1 MQGWLI
7 FKHAVLM
14 LWGNKGVVMRLAA
27 MPLVIATVLVTL
39 FISSVSDL
47 QLMQEMLFPGSPFA
61 EQPELMPEDFG
72 AFFTGLIGFSLLS
85 LIFTLWVIVAWHRFI
100 LLEETPEGW
109 VTPFNGGR
117 ILAYFG
123 QILKLTLVG
132 LLLSIPLAIFIG
144 IVAAMAS
151 GNSVALLVVAVP
163 LGVILFLLFYRLSVI
178 LPASAIGKPITL
190 RQAWTA
196 TEGSFFAI
204 LVLVVA
210 GGLFQMCI
218 QFLGGFLIAI
228 PMLGFAVNLLISFAL
243 GMINASILTT
253 LYGHYVQGREL

>member
-14 LWGNKGVVMRLAA
+14 LWGNKGVAVRLAA

-39 FISSVSDL
+39 FISTVSDL

-61 EQPELMPEDFG
+61 EQPELMPEDSG
-72 AFFTGLIGFSLLS
+72 SFFTGVFGFSILS

-100 LLEETPEGW
+100 LLEEEPEGW

-117 ILAYFG
+117 VLAYFG
-123 QILKLTLVG
+123 QILKLMLIGV
-132 LLLSIPLAIFIG
+132 LLSIPVGILIG
-144 IVAAMAS
+144 IVTAIAS
-151 GNSVALLVVAVP
+151 GNTMAMLVVAVP
-163 LGVILFLLFYRLSVI
+163 LGVILFLMFYRLSVI

-190 RQAWTA
+190 RQAWSA
-196 TEGSFFAI
+196 TEGSFLAI
-204 LVLVVA
+204 FVLVVV
-210 GGLFQMCI
+210 GGIFQTSI
-218 QFLGGFLIAI
+218 QFLGGFLTAI

-253 LYGHYVQGREL
+253 LYGHYVQGRDL